1 VSIKSRTYFF
11 KLIII
16 FRPEKDED
24 NNNTF
29 NYYVSKVRVHSE
41 HCVGFL
47 KGRWQSLH
55 GLRVRINQPT
65 HLQYATLWITTCV
78 LLHAFAM
85 EHEGGIDLSADQ
97 FYQKGR
103 ELMQCER
110 AERENRLVE
119 RERHATASQEEW
131 EVARDIELLEG
142 KLKREELKKAL
153 FSHLYGEN

>member
-1 VSIKSRTYFF
+1 MSIKSRTYFF

-24 NNNTF
+24 SNNTF
-29 NYYVSKVRVHSE
+29 NYYVSKVCIHSE

-47 KGRWQSLH
+47 KGHWQSLR
-55 GLRVRINQPT
+55 GLRVHINQPT

-85 EHEGGIDLSADQ
+85 EHEGRIDLSADQ

-110 AERENRLVE
+110 AERENRLVV

-131 EVARDIELLEG
+131 EVARDI
-142 KLKREELKKAL
+142 
-153 FSHLYGEN
+153 

>member
-1 VSIKSRTYFF
+1 MSIKSRTYFF

-47 KGRWQSLH
+47 KGCWQSLR
-55 GLRVRINQPT
+55 GLWVHINQPT
-65 HLQYATLWITTCV
+65 HLQYTTLWIKTCV

-97 FYQKGR
+97 FYQKGW
-103 ELMQCER
+103 ELMQRER

-119 RERHATASQEEW
+119 RERDAIANQEEQ

-153 FSHLYGEN
+153 FSYLYGKN